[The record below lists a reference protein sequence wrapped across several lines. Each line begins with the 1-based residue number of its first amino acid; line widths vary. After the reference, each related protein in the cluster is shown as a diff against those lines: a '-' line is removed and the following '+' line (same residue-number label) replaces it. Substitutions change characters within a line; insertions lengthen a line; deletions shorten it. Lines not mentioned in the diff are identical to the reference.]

1 MGRQLL
7 QKTCCRCVRFLLAV
21 WLLAAPALAADVND
35 RLLRDARDGRLE
47 DFDFVTAALI
57 AGGAD
62 DECELSG
69 WLDRHAQR
77 RDQLLDSIPTA
88 PAIEQLQAI
97 HDALHDQILKGN
109 YEVAA
114 SDLRMALSRG
124 DYNCL
129 SSLAIYLDL
138 CQAADLPLE
147 IWLTRGH
154 VFLRGVAD
162 GQAVVIEPGTPE
174 WEAGRTAWKASI
186 TARRHRARQLTPV
199 ELLGKFYYN
208 RGVELLK
215 TSQFADGI
223 KLLETS
229 LELDPADRDARA
241 NLLAGLNNWAVE
253 QLRARRYDQAAAL
266 IEQGL
271 LLDPSFAP
279 LVANQQLVRARLSE

>member
-1 MGRQLL
+1 MAAL
-7 QKTCCRCVRFLLAV
+7 

-35 RLLRDARDGRLE
+35 RLLRDARDGVLD

-69 WLDRHAQR
+69 WLDRYTQR

-88 PAIEQLQAI
+88 PPIEKLQPI
-97 HDALHDQILKGN
+97 HGALHNQILTGN

-114 SDLRMALSRG
+114 SDLRIALSQG

-138 CQAADLPLE
+138 GQAADLPLE
-147 IWLTRGH
+147 IWLTSGH

-162 GQAVVIEPGTPE
+162 GQAVVVEPGTPE
-174 WEAGRTAWKASI
+174 WEAGRA
-186 TARRHRARQLTPV
+186 ARRHRARQLTPV

-215 TSQFADGI
+215 TGQFADGL

-253 QLRARRYDQAAAL
+253 QLRAQRYGQAAAL

-279 LVANQQLVRARLSE
+279 LVANQQLVRAMLRE

>member
-1 MGRQLL
+1 MGRRLL
-7 QKTCCRCVRFLLAV
+7 QKLPCRCATFLAAL

-35 RLLRDARDGRLE
+35 RLLRDARDGRLD

-69 WLDRHAQR
+69 WLDWHIQR

-88 PAIEQLQAI
+88 LPTEKLQTI
-97 HDALHDQILKGN
+97 HDALHDQILTGN
-109 YEVAA
+109 YQVAA
-114 SDLRMALSRG
+114 SDLRTALSRG

-129 SSLAIYLDL
+129 SALAIYLDL
-138 CQAADLPLE
+138 GQAADLPLQ

-154 VFLRGVAD
+154 VFLHGDAD
-162 GQAVVIEPGTPE
+162 GQAIVIEPGTPE
-174 WEAGRTAWKASI
+174 WEAGRAAQ
-186 TARRHRARQLTPV
+186 RQRARQLTPV

-215 TSQFADGI
+215 TGQFADGI

-253 QLRARRYDQAAAL
+253 QLRAKRYGQAAAL